1 MLVITCPWCGARAQT
16 EFTCGGEGHIVRPD
30 PDTASDAEWGDYLFM
45 RENPKGVHFE
55 RWFHA
60 HGCRKWFHVARS
72 TVTHEVLKVY
82 GITEP
87 RPTLDGDDA

>member
-1 MLVITCPWCGARAQT
+1 MLIIPCPWCGPRAQT

-45 RENPKGVHFE
+45 RDNPKGVHLE